1 MHAAETDFVSQLAVV
16 LCVAAVT
23 AVVFQRLRQP
33 VVLGYLLAG
42 VVVGPHVPIPLVAD
56 PKTVSGLSELGVTL
70 LLFSV
75 GLEFSLRKL
84 ARVLPTAGVVVL
96 VEVSLM
102 FILGH
107 IVGQLFGWTPTERLF
122 AGAIVSVSSTMVV
135 AKVFGER
142 AVDARVKEL
151 TFGVLILQDVV
162 AIVML
167 ASFTALS
174 ASGGLSG
181 RALAWSLARL
191 ATFLVGGLAIGML
204 VVPRLVRL
212 VARLERPEVL
222 LVASVGLCFAGA
234 LTAMKLGYSVA
245 LGSFLAGALVA
256 ESGHAGTIEKLVE
269 PLRDLFAAIFFV
281 SVGMTIEPRLLLDT
295 WPAVLALTAIVL
307 VGQPLSVSIG
317 AFFAGHGPR
326 TAIETGM
333 SLAQVGE
340 FSFVLAGLGMAQGTT
355 RAFLFPVAVAV
366 SVLTTFSTPRF
377 VAAAPRLAE
386 WIDRKLPRPL
396 QTFTTLYAAWIAD
409 LRRTRDARSRVARIA
424 RVLLVDVA
432 CLVGVAIGAYVGGP
446 ELRAFVE
453 RRLHVGATA
462 SALLLDAAIVVAA
475 APLVW
480 GMAVSGRA
488 LGASFAESILPS
500 TSDGKT
506 DLAAAPRRALVVT
519 MELAVVIVVGLLAVA
534 VTQPLLP
541 PLALGFVLLALVAAL
556 FVSFWRSTRNLAGH
570 VRAGAEVVL
579 EGLAAQSAAA
589 GATADDGGHGDG
601 HDGHGGHGM
610 TLHQAEALLP
620 GIGHF
625 VAVPLVAAAP
635 AVGRSL
641 GDLNLRGRTGATV
654 LALQRDGA
662 GRVPTAHEPL
672 VAGDVL
678 VLTGSDEDIAR
689 ARALLLGE

>member
-1 MHAAETDFVSQLAVV
+1 MHGEANFVSQLAVV

-23 AVVFQRLRQP
+23 AVLCQRLRQP
-33 VVLGYLLAG
+33 LVLGYLLAG
-42 VVVGPHVPIPLVAD
+42 VVVGPHVPLPLVAD

-84 ARVLPTAGVVVL
+84 ARVLPTAGVVLL

-102 FILGH
+102 FWLGYV
-107 IVGQLFGWTPTERLF
+107 VGQLFGWPPTERLF
-122 AGAIVSVSSTMVV
+122 AGAVVAISSTMVV

-142 AVDARVKEL
+142 APDPRVKEL

-167 ASFTALS
+167 ASFTALN
-174 ASGGLSG
+174 ATGGLSG
-181 RALAWSLARL
+181 RALAWSVARL
-191 ATFLVGGLAIGML
+191 GTFLVGGLAIGML
-204 VVPRLVRL
+204 AVPRIVRAI
-212 VARLERPEVL
+212 ARLERPEVL

-256 ESGHAGTIEKLVE
+256 ESGHAAAVEHLVQ

-281 SVGMTIEPRLLLDT
+281 SVGMTIDPRLLLDT
-295 WPAVLALTAIVL
+295 WPAVLALTAVVL

-317 AFFAGHGPR
+317 AFFTGHGAR
-326 TAIETGM
+326 TAIQTGM

-340 FSFVLAGLGMAQGTT
+340 FSFVLVGLGVAQGST
-355 RAFLFPVAVAV
+355 RPFLFSVAVAV
-366 SVLTTFSTPRF
+366 SVLTTFTTPHF
-377 VAAAPRLAE
+377 VAAAPRVAE
-386 WIDRKLPRPL
+386 WVDGALPRPL

-409 LRRTRDARSRVARIA
+409 LRRTRDARSRLVRIA

-432 CLVGVAIGAYVGGP
+432 CLVGVAVGARVGGP

-453 RRLHVGATA
+453 ARFGLSASTSAWILDGA
-462 SALLLDAAIVVAA
+462 VVVSA

-488 LGASFAESILPS
+488 LGASFAARILPRAVA
-500 TSDGKT
+500 GKT
-506 DLAAAPRRALVVT
+506 DLAAAPRRAIVVT
-519 MELAVVIVVGLLAVA
+519 MELAVVIVVGLVAVA

-541 PLALGFVLLALVAAL
+541 PLALGAVLLALVAAL
-556 FVSFWRSTRNLAGH
+556 FLSFWRSTRDLAGH
-570 VRAGAEVVL
+570 VRAGAAVVL

-589 GATADDGGHGDG
+589 KGDDDGGSTALRH
-601 HDGHGGHGM
+601 
-610 TLHQAEALLP
+610 AEELLP
-620 GIGHF
+620 GIGHL
-625 VAVPLVAAAP
+625 VAVPLVAGAHAI
-635 AVGRSL
+635 GRSL
-641 GDLNLRGRTGATV
+641 AQLNLRGRTGATV
-654 LALQRDGA
+654 LALQRAGV
-662 GRVPTAHEPL
+662 GRVPTAQEPL
-672 VAGDVL
+672 VEGDVL
-678 VLTGSDEDIAR
+678 VLTGSDEAIAR
-689 ARALLLGE
+689 ARALLTRGE